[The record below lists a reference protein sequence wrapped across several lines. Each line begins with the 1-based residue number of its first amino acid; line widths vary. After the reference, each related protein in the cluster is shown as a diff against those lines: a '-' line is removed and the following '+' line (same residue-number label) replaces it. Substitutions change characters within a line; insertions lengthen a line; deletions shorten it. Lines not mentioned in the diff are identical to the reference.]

1 MIKGGTVMES
11 ENADSLYKQIWTRI
25 SQANEGYI
33 YYDSLKDKEQN
44 KPLINLYEKVDK
56 KYKSLPRISNIK
68 DIKSIGLTLKNY
80 GLKEREKELDL
91 ITSNFGDLGELI
103 EQAKNDN
110 GAMVRL
116 INEVFNSTE
125 EAKRLVKRIKEL
137 QIAQTKVKKG
147 QSVSLD
153 LNDRLGG
160 LFILTLNEVLRELS
174 NKEIQ
179 LPNKLMQKL
188 ALQIYEDDIDQNII
202 SDIGFFVIQETFERL
217 ARRGAPTK
225 TERESRVLAGK
236 RSARAQQTLAATG
249 DLFSILSTNNKVIK
263 AMADRLLTNNL
274 LANANS
280 ASFSN
285 TTDMYKQIFSRY
297 NDKGKKQVNFL
308 KTEVGEYRGK
318 AAEDIGV
325 GIIEAA
331 VSKANKGRKKKDK
344 ITFEGTSTKY
354 NAFSADEIYY
364 FGKGK
369 ITFNIDNIINGLAQ
383 NMNLYSNKDDAVK
396 ATNVILRTFQNLGTG
411 SKNFLV
417 FESTKEYNM
426 SQSSDFHFGGTTRN
440 YDSSLSMLNQLY
452 PAQQDYNSYFLSK
465 LLNTMSGAIAGENKR
480 QIYEMKDDLRT
491 LLAEN
496 FAGLLFDDFTE
507 IGERG
512 NVIHIFN
519 LNGVRVP
526 LSALLL
532 SAGNALLRLE
542 GRISDLAKF
551 ASIQIS
557 IPKTLTYT
565 KDEPNNGI
573 FFLNK
578 WEEQREKAKTEF
590 SLSIHFYKN
599 FQQELLS
606 WYN

>member
-1 MIKGGTVMES
+1 MIKGGAVMEF
-11 ENADSLYKQIWTRI
+11 ENGDSLYKQVWTRI

-33 YYDSLKDKEQN
+33 YYDSLKDKERN
-44 KPLINLYEKVDK
+44 KPLINLYEKVNE
-56 KYKSLPRISNIK
+56 KYKSLPRMSNIK

-91 ITSNFGDLGELI
+91 IKSNFGDLGELT
-103 EQAKNDN
+103 EQVKNDN

-116 INEVFNSTE
+116 INEVFDSTE
-125 EAKRLVKRIKEL
+125 EAKRLTKRIKEL

-160 LFILTLNEVLRELS
+160 IFILTLNEVLRELS
-174 NKEIQ
+174 NKEIE

-188 ALQIYEDDIDQNII
+188 ALQIYEEDIDQSII
-202 SDIGFFVIQETFERL
+202 SDIGFFVIQETFKRL
-217 ARRGAPTK
+217 ARKGAPTK
-225 TERESRVLAGK
+225 TRRESRVLSGK
-236 RSARAQQTLAATG
+236 RSARAQQTLAATS
-249 DLFSILSTNNKVIK
+249 DLFGILSTNNKVIQ
-263 AMADRLLTNNL
+263 AMADRLLTNSL
-274 LANANS
+274 LSNVNS

-285 TTDMYKQIFSRY
+285 TTNMYKQIFSRY
-297 NDKGKKQVNFL
+297 NDKGKKQTNFL
-308 KTEVGEYRGK
+308 KTEVGEYRGL

-369 ITFNIDNIINGLAQ
+369 ITFDINAIINDLAQ
-383 NMNLYSNKDDAVK
+383 DMNLYSNKNDAVK
-396 ATNVILRTFQNLGTG
+396 ATNEILRAFQNLETG
-411 SKNFLV
+411 SKKFLV
-417 FESTKEYNM
+417 FESAKEYGM

-440 YDSSLSMLNQLY
+440 YDSALSMLNQLY

-465 LLNTMSGAIAGENKR
+465 LLNTMSGAIAGGNKR
-480 QIYEMKDDLRT
+480 QTYEMKDDLRT
-491 LLAEN
+491 ILAEN
-496 FAGLLFDDFTE
+496 FAGLLFDDFSE
-507 IGERG
+507 IGKRG

-532 SAGNALLRLE
+532 SAGNALLELQ

-565 KDEPNNGI
+565 KEEPNNGI

>member
-1 MIKGGTVMES
+1 MEF

-44 KPLINLYEKVDK
+44 KPLINLYERVDK
-56 KYKSLPRISNIK
+56 KYKSLPRMSNIK
-68 DIKSIGLTLKNY
+68 DIKSIGLTLKSY
-80 GLKEREKELDL
+80 GLKERGKELDL
-91 ITSNFGDLGELI
+91 IISNFGDLGELT

-137 QIAQTKVKKG
+137 QIAQTKTKKG

-174 NKEIQ
+174 NKEIE

-188 ALQIYEDDIDQNII
+188 ALQIYEDDIDQSII

-225 TERESRVLAGK
+225 TRRESRVLAGK

-249 DLFSILSTNNKVIK
+249 DLFSILSTNNKVIQ

-274 LANANS
+274 LANVNNAY
-280 ASFSN
+280 FSN
-285 TTDMYKQIFSRY
+285 TTNMYKQIFSRY

-308 KTEVGEYRGK
+308 KAEIGEYRGL

-369 ITFNIDNIINGLAQ
+369 ITFNIDNIINNLAQ
-383 NMNLYSNKDDAVK
+383 DMNLYSNKDDAVK
-396 ATNVILRTFQNLGTG
+396 ATNEILRAFQNLETG
-411 SKNFLV
+411 SKKFLV
-417 FESTKEYNM
+417 FESAKEYNM

-440 YDSSLSMLNQLY
+440 YDSALNMLNQLY

-465 LLNTMSGAIAGENKR
+465 LLNTMSGAIAGGNKR
-480 QIYEMKDDLRT
+480 ETYEMKDDLRT

-496 FAGLLFDDFTE
+496 FAGLLFDDFTK
-507 IGERG
+507 IGEEG
-512 NVIHIFN
+512 NVVHIFN
-519 LNGVRVP
+519 LNGVRIP

-565 KDEPNNGI
+565 KEEPNNGI